1 MKLDLASLKNRTAW
15 DAAGVKLPEFDIPA
29 VIENTKAT
37 PTWVHFG
44 AGNIFRGYVANLQN
58 DLLNKG
64 LASTGIIAVD
74 SSDGDQLVKVY
85 RPFDNLTLL
94 VTLYADGKAKKEV
107 VASVTEAL
115 HADWGK
121 ADQLA
126 RLRKVF
132 AAPSLQLCSFTIT
145 EKGYAVKGGDGKFTP
160 AVEHDIEAGPDDL
173 TNVMTKVTALLYHRY
188 MNGAYP
194 IAVASMD
201 NCSHNGEKLK
211 ASILSIAEAWL
222 ARGFVPQGFVDY
234 LSDHPAS
241 EQGYSR
247 QARSARHREHA
258 AYRAAARCRRR
269 TVCQCRVL
277 PVSRH

>member
-1 MKLDLASLKNRTAW
+1 MKLDLASLKNRAAW
-15 DAAGVKLPEFDIPA
+15 DAAGVKLPGFDIPA
-29 VIENTKAT
+29 IIENTKAA

-94 VTLYADGKAKKEV
+94 VTLYADGEAKKEV

-132 AAPSLQLCSFTIT
+132 AAPTLQLCSFTIT

-194 IAVASMD
+194 IAVVS
-201 NCSHNGEKLK
+201 K
-211 ASILSIAEAWL
+211 
-222 ARGFVPQGFVDY
+222 
-234 LSDHPAS
+234 
-241 EQGYSR
+241 
-247 QARSARHREHA
+247 RHESVIFPIR
-258 AYRAAARCRRR
+258 
-269 TVCQCRVL
+269 
-277 PVSRH
+277 